1 MLAITR
7 RVAWTSAV
15 IHGVVHAQVMLLPAV
30 LGDLKREFSVD
41 VLRLMVAAN
50 LMYLAFGMAAIP
62 AGFLADR
69 IGSRRMLSIASLGCT
84 TALVAIGV
92 APTFGWL
99 TVALVALGFS
109 AGIYHPSG
117 LSMLSRAVHPDE
129 RGRAIGIHGAG
140 GNLGEALAPTVAAL
154 LAAQF
159 GWRYG
164 FLTVAGLSLCC
175 GALVLTLPARFGASS
190 CPAPHPA
197 PTVRNLGHALRMLW
211 AHASLRWLL
220 LSSIA
225 GGLVYRGVVTF
236 LPLHLGNAY
245 HGSFILSLVLL
256 CGIAAQRIGGELADR
271 MPRRTAVSRERLFFF
286 QTLLFVPLLLLL
298 TTLTGSGL
306 IIAALGFGF
315 LWYLAQPLGATLVA
329 QYANEHD
336 HGLLFGVQFASTF
349 GVGSLATTL
358 GGFLTLQGG
367 TRLAFLGFASVAVV
381 QLLAAMALMR
391 VTAAQHKSS
400 QKPLLAKTG

>member
-1 MLAITR
+1 MLSITR

-30 LGDLKREFSVD
+30 LGDLQREFGVD

-50 LMYLAFGMAAIP
+50 LMYLAFGVAAIP
-62 AGFLADR
+62 AGYLADR

-92 APTFGWL
+92 APSFEWL

-117 LSMLSRAVHPDE
+117 LSLLSRSVHPDE

-154 LAAQF
+154 LAAQL

-164 FLTVAGLSLCC
+164 FLTVAALSLCC
-175 GALVLTLPARFGASS
+175 GALVLTLPPRFGSSS
-190 CPAPHPA
+190 CRVPHPA
-197 PTVRNLGHALRMLW
+197 PTARNLGQALRTIW
-211 AHASLRWLL
+211 SHPSLRWLL
-220 LSSIA
+220 VSSIA

-236 LPLHLGNAY
+236 LPLHLGDV
-245 HGSFILSLVLL
+245 HQGSFVLSLVLL

-271 MPRRTAVSRERLFFF
+271 VPGKAAASRERLFFF

-298 TTLTGSGL
+298 TALTGAGL
-306 IIAALGFGF
+306 TIAALGFGF
-315 LWYLAQPLGATLVA
+315 LWYLGQPLGATLVA
-329 QYANEHD
+329 HHASEHD

-358 GGFLTLQGG
+358 GGFLTLEGG
-367 TRLAFLGFASVAVV
+367 TRLAFLGFAG
-381 QLLAAMALMR
+381 LAAVQVLAAVALLK
-391 VTAAQHKSS
+391 VTVADKSS
-400 QKPLLAKTG
+400 PSSLLPKTG